1 MISGEDIGNYIQ
13 NPLAVKSAEL
23 DDFSVL
29 IKKYPYCSSLQILY
43 LKGLALHNHLDFEK
57 QLKSTAIHSPDR
69 AHLYT
74 LIHSG
79 EPEIEQL
86 ESESETIIEKEI
98 IEVVVPA
105 DLPLEQEPIRLE
117 KTTRV
122 EELDPLDI
130 SILTT
135 AFDASFLE
143 TTISENNYNTAEETK
158 ALIDKEVHQDKT
170 ETEIEP
176 EDDTLHTTESNEP
189 LSFSAWLKLKQS
201 SIDIQP
207 EVGEIKEQATPRPKK
222 KSKSEID
229 ALLNKFMTEEPRIS
243 KPIREFYNPVENARK
258 SVQETDTI
266 VSETLAKIHVKQKN
280 YSKAISA
287 YEKLILLY
295 PEKKTFFASQIEK
308 IREEIKNK

>member
-1 MISGEDIGNYIQ
+1 M
-13 NPLAVKSAEL
+13 
-23 DDFSVL
+23 
-29 IKKYPYCSSLQILY
+29 
-43 LKGLALHNHLDFEK
+43 
-57 QLKSTAIHSPDR
+57 
-69 AHLYT
+69 
-74 LIHSG
+74 
-79 EPEIEQL
+79 
-86 ESESETIIEKEI
+86 
-98 IEVVVPA
+98 
-105 DLPLEQEPIRLE
+105 RLE

-176 EDDTLHTTESNEP
+176 EDDTLQTTESNEP